1 MIAVCCAVADAAMAR
16 GKSGRGT
23 MPGTIAWRVGA
34 SKARAVPVIKIRV
47 RIEPRSSQPCKV
59 PSANKAAQIAL
70 ITWQVPA
77 MARRSK

>member
-1 MIAVCCAVADAAMAR
+1 MAR
-16 GKSGRGT
+16 GNSGRGT
-23 MPGTIAWRVGA
+23 MPGTIECSVGA
-34 SKARAVPVIKIRV
+34 SKARAVPVIRISA

-70 ITWQVPA
+70 TTWQVPA